1 MSATA
6 SSPST
11 PRMWVNSVCCVNT
24 DAVALAVEQRGAPGP
39 SASLESTLYWSTLC
53 YYTFKE
59 GGELPGWRK
68 GEGGSWGK
76 GGVGW
81 WCWEG
86 GGGAHATH
94 NRNWVVITLT
104 CMRCQI
110 TAAALCSSRSSLTV
124 CGHCRLQ
131 PGPLIISS
139 PSIWCLF
146 YFFVFSFFIIPP
158 TGLWFP
164 AHGDIDCICFLVL
177 FSSKGV
183 FVMRIKKI
191 NAHNSLWF
199 SRISYDLNT

>member
-1 MSATA
+1 MRATA

-24 DAVALAVEQRGAPGP
+24 DAVALAVEQRGAPGL

-68 GEGGSWGK
+68 GEGGSWGEK
-76 GGVGW
+76 EGWGGGVGK
-81 WCWEG
+81 G

-104 CMRCQI
+104 CMGCQI

-124 CGHCRLQ
+124 SRVGTVVYNL
-131 PGPLIISS
+131 PLVISSSLNLVPAGFFVLFFLII
-139 PSIWCLF
+139 
-146 YFFVFSFFIIPP
+146 IIISN
-158 TGLWFP
+158 L
-164 AHGDIDCICFLVL
+164 
-177 FSSKGV
+177 SKG
-183 FVMRIKKI
+183 RPLDCGSQLIG
-191 NAHNSLWF
+191 
-199 SRISYDLNT
+199 T